1 TTAGVPA
8 SQCAIAFV
16 NVTVAAVNDLPS
28 AGDDSAQTNED
39 TPVDVTVL
47 TNDSDI
53 DGDTLHVTSV
63 TQGAHGSVV
72 NNSDVLRYTPAANF
86 NGSDSF
92 TFTISDGHRG
102 GATGHVTVTVVAV
115 NDNPVAVNDS
125 ASTNE
130 DTPVDIDVVANDSD
144 VDGDTLSL
152 FSVGTAAHGSVT
164 IGSGKA
170 RYSPAANYNGGDGFT
185 YVVSDGHGGQATGSV
200 SVTINPVNDVP
211 LANSQLVST
220 NGNTPVSI
228 TLTGSDLET
237 PVGNLIFNVTS
248 GPAHGTLS
256 GSGANR
262 TYTPAADYCGADS
275 FTFTVQDGGDGSAP
289 PLTSNPA
296 TVSLNVNDTIAPA
309 ITLNNLTLIF
319 QGGVKM
325 ILNGTQLTVSGPGIN
340 TQTFTLANG
349 TINVAGH
356 TLTRNGANIT
366 VDGQPFTI
374 DNQ

>member
-92 TFTISDGHRG
+92 TYTISDGHG
-102 GATGHVTVTVVAV
+102 GEATGHVTVTVVAV

-164 IGSGKA
+164 IVSGKA
-170 RYSPAANYNGGDGFT
+170 RYSPAANNGGDGFT
-185 YVVSDGHGGQATGSV
+185 YMVSDGHGGQATG
-200 SVTINPVNDVP
+200 N
-211 LANSQLVST
+211 
-220 NGNTPVSI
+220 
-228 TLTGSDLET
+228 
-237 PVGNLIFNVTS
+237 

-262 TYTPAADYCGADS
+262 TYTLAADYCGADS

-296 TVSLNVNDTIAPA
+296 TVS
-309 ITLNNLTLIF
+309 
-319 QGGVKM
+319 
-325 ILNGTQLTVSGPGIN
+325 
-340 TQTFTLANG
+340 
-349 TINVAGH
+349 
-356 TLTRNGANIT
+356 
-366 VDGQPFTI
+366 
-374 DNQ
+374 